1 MPEILP
7 CDQATGAQLL
17 WRCVGNRQ
25 LPVHRMLDDDSYL
38 SAIGPIR
45 VGRRKA
51 AARVMVVRVIE
62 YALPGLKARALPQ
75 QKNRSVVQCVFI
87 EHDDKPWDARVGE
100 NLKRV
105 GKRARFSQISIYSTT
120 PGVSRN

>member
-1 MPEILP
+1 
-7 CDQATGAQLL
+7 
-17 WRCVGNRQ
+17 
-25 LPVHRMLDDDSYL
+25 ML
-38 SAIGPIR
+38 AP
-45 VGRRKA
+45 
-51 AARVMVVRVIE
+51 
-62 YALPGLKARALPQ
+62 
-75 QKNRSVVQCVFI
+75 I